1 MLMISTDERK
11 QLRKALTSG
20 FRQYSSLKLFVSDNF
35 EELRLDEI
43 AESKAT
49 KVASDNLIEYFEEQ
63 GDLSTLILALN
74 QARPRNPDVQSLIGH
89 LQDFLQ
95 QQLVLNP
102 QTVSATEFS
111 FELPD
116 FDPAF
121 SNDIQLESFLP
132 RQLSYEAD
140 VGQLSRGLKLADAV
154 CKISFTDCGTTG
166 TGVLIAPDLVLTN
179 YHVLS
184 RQPVDLAALAKS
196 ARSIQFEFGFVSEE
210 REIPVAPE
218 CFTVLETSQPI
229 VACSPPEKL
238 DYALLRVE
246 PKIAQSR
253 YQPVVIKPQVTMLK
267 KKDSLNLL
275 QHPEGNVMQISLSNS
290 GVVQT
295 QGSRVWYVNRT
306 SGGSSGSPCFNED
319 WELVALHHALISRSF
334 GSIREGIL
342 LTAIAAE
349 IAEFLP

>member
-1 MLMISTDERK
+1 MLTISTDERK

-20 FRQYSSLKLFVSDNF
+20 FRQYASLKLFVSDNF
-35 EELRLDEI
+35 TELRLDEI

-49 KVASDNLIEYFEEQ
+49 KVAADNLIEYFEEQ

-74 QARPRNPDVQSLIGH
+74 QSRPRNPDVQYLVGR

-95 QQLVLNP
+95 QQLILNP
-102 QTVSATEFS
+102 QTANAIEFP
-111 FELPD
+111 FELPK

-121 SNDIQLESFLP
+121 SSDVQLESFLP

-154 CKISFTDCGTTG
+154 CKISFTDHGTTG

-184 RQPVDLAALAKS
+184 RQPVDLATLNESAK
-196 ARSIQFEFGFVSEE
+196 SIQFEFGCVSEE
-210 REIPVAPE
+210 ADIPVAPE
-218 CFTVLETSQPI
+218 CFATLETPRPI
-229 VACSPPEKL
+229 VACSPPAEL

-246 PKIAQSR
+246 PKIARSR
-253 YQPVVIKPQVTMLK
+253 YQPVIIKPQVATLK

-275 QHPEGNVMQISLSNS
+275 QHPEGSVMQISLSNS

-295 QGSRVWYVNRT
+295 QGNRVWYVNRT
-306 SGGSSGSPCFNED
+306 SGGSSGAPCFNED
-319 WELVALHHALISRSF
+319 WELVALHHASMSRGF
-334 GSIREGIL
+334 GSIREGVL
-342 LTAIAAE
+342 LMPITAE
-349 IAEFLP
+349 IAEFLT

>member
-1 MLMISTDERK
+1 MLTISTDERK

-20 FRQYSSLKLFVSDNF
+20 FRQYSSLKLFVSDSF
-35 EELRLDEI
+35 TELRLDEI
-43 AESKAT
+43 AESRAT

-63 GDLSTLILALN
+63 GDLPTLILALN
-74 QARPRNPDVQSLIGH
+74 QARPRNPDVQYLIGH

-102 QTVSATEFS
+102 QTVSATEFP

-116 FDPAF
+116 FDPVF
-121 SNDIQLESFLP
+121 SSDIQLESFLP

-154 CKISFTDCGTTG
+154 CKISFTDRETTG

-184 RQPVDLAALAKS
+184 RQPVDLAALDES
-196 ARSIQFEFGFVSEE
+196 VESIRFEFGFVSEE
-210 REIPVAPE
+210 RELPVTPE
-218 CFTVLETSQPI
+218 CFAALETSPPI
-229 VACSPPEKL
+229 VACSSPAKL

-246 PKIAQSR
+246 PKIARSR
-253 YQPVVIKPQVTMLK
+253 YQPVVIKSQMTALQK
-267 KKDSLNLL
+267 QDSLNLL
-275 QHPEGNVMQISLSNS
+275 QHPAGNVMQISLSNS

-295 QGSRVWYVNRT
+295 QGNRVWYVNRT

-319 WELVALHHALISRSF
+319 WELVALHHASVSRRF

-342 LTAIAAE
+342 LTSIVAE
-349 IAEFLP
+349 IAEFLT